1 MLFLKKVS
9 GLVNALLIV
18 GLWSITTV
26 DVVGRYFFN
35 APLRGAFELSQAN
48 MGLLI
53 YAGLVLVSMD
63 NSNISATFVVNALRG
78 RLHRIYAAV
87 LAIVTSISLFILAY
101 CLWITARYLLES
113 HDITMFLRI
122 PNGPVTI
129 ALAAFT
135 LISAALYVRNAI
147 VGKPPLD
154 ASET

>member
-1 MLFLKKVS
+1 MPVFKKIS
-9 GLVNALLIV
+9 GLINALLIV

-35 APLRGAFELSQAN
+35 APLKGAFELSQIN

-53 YAGLVLVSMD
+53 YAGLVLVSLD
-63 NSNISATFVVNALRG
+63 NSNISATFIVNALRG
-78 RLHRIYAAV
+78 RLRRVYAAI
-87 LAIVTSISLFILAY
+87 LAIFTSIALLILAY

-122 PNGPVTI
+122 PNGPITV

-147 VGKPPLD
+147 IGNPPLD